1 MGKGD
6 IKTRRGKIAKG
17 SFGVTR
23 PRPTAKSAASTQKAE
38 KPKKSTTKK
47 TASKK

>member
-6 IKTRRGKIAKG
+6 MKTKKGKIAKG

-23 PRPTAKSAASTQKAE
+23 PHKKANGGEQPVAAT
-38 KPKKSTTKK
+38 KKKTTTKK
-47 TASKK
+47 AASKK